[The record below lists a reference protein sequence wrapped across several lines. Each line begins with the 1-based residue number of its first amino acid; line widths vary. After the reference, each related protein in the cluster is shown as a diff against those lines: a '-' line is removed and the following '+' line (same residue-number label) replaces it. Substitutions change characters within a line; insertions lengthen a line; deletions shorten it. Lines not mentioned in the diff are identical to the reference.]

1 MSPSPQAPT
10 DVERVAARRK
20 LILRWALRLGAA
32 LLIGAICPLLPA
44 EKQVVCHFAAKCL
57 AVFGGSP

>member
-1 MSPSPQAPT
+1 MSPFPLPPNAADQ
-10 DVERVAARRK
+10 AARRK
-20 LILRWALRLGAA
+20 AILRWALRLGAA